1 MFALAA
7 RPHQPDN
14 ATLPMQRFLTIARTI
29 LARRDFIAL
38 LGCNILLG
46 LAYSFV
52 GPFMSMFGTHEVKMS
67 NFAFGVFMTITSISS
82 IVLSTLLAHWSDTR
96 FSRRAMLVIGAACGT
111 AGYLGYAMVRDVVT
125 LTVIGSLVLGIASIT
140 FSQLFAHA
148 REMLSRSDI
157 PASDTPLYM
166 NVFRL
171 FFALSWTI
179 GPATA
184 AWVLTLYSYRGTF
197 LVAALVFFLFLLAV
211 LRYVPYAP
219 PVVANKSTKPMPLH
233 RALVSPPV
241 LAHFIA
247 FTLVFTAATISMSN
261 LPLLV
266 LNTLGGTERN
276 VGIVYSV
283 APVFELPFMFF
294 VGMLATKGDKARLI
308 RAAVLLSVVYYAGL
322 AVVGSPWHIYPLQII
337 SAAIVAVTSGIAITF
352 FQNFLP
358 DQVGTATNLYS
369 TSMRLG
375 GIAGYLSYAGLAD
388 SIGHRS
394 VFIFCTALCVV
405 ALAILSA
412 YKRTAAPAPARTL
425 S

>member
-1 MFALAA
+1 
-7 RPHQPDN
+7 
-14 ATLPMQRFLTIARTI
+14 MQRFLTIARTI
-29 LARRDFIAL
+29 LARRDFMAL
-38 LGCNILLG
+38 LGCNVLLG

-52 GPFMSMFGTHEVKMS
+52 GPFMSMFGTQEVKMS
-67 NFAFGVFMTITSISS
+67 NFTFGVFMTFTSISS

-96 FSRRAMLVIGAACGT
+96 ISRRSMLVLGAACGT
-111 AGYLGYAMVRDVVT
+111 AGYAAYAMVRDVVALT
-125 LTVIGSLVLGIASIT
+125 LIGSLVLGIASIT

-157 PASDTPLYM
+157 PAGDTPLYM

-171 FFALSWTI
+171 FFALAWTV

-184 AWVLTLYSYRGTF
+184 AWCLSLYSYRGTF

-219 PVVANKSTKPMPLH
+219 PFARSQSTPPMPL
-233 RALVSPPV
+233 RQALVRPVV

-247 FTLVFTAATISMSN
+247 FSLVFTAATICMSN

-266 LNTLGGTERN
+266 LNTLAGTERQ

-283 APVFELPFMFF
+283 APVFELPFMFIA
-294 VGMLATKGDKARLI
+294 GMLATKGDQARLI
-308 RAAVLLSVVYYAGL
+308 RLAVILSVVYYAGL
-322 AVVGSPWHIYPLQII
+322 SVVGSPWHIYPLQVI

-388 SIGHRS
+388 RIGHRW
-394 VFIFCTALCVV
+394 VFVFCTAICVL

-412 YKRTAAPAPARTL
+412 YRRPLHDTIPARPA
-425 S
+425 

>member
-1 MFALAA
+1 
-7 RPHQPDN
+7 
-14 ATLPMQRFLTIARTI
+14 MQRFLSTARTI
-29 LARRDFIAL
+29 LAHHGFLAL

-52 GPFMSMFGTHEVKMS
+52 GPFMSMFGTREVGMS
-67 NFAFGVFMTITSISS
+67 NFVFGVFMTITSVVS

-96 FSRRAMLVIGAACGT
+96 FSRRSMLVLGAVCGT
-111 AGYLGYAMVRDVVT
+111 AGYAAYAVVRDVVW
-125 LTVIGSLVLGIASIT
+125 LTVIGSFVLGISSIT

-148 REMLSRSDI
+148 REMLSRSDV
-157 PASDTPLYM
+157 PAHDTPLYM

-184 AWVLTLYSYRGTF
+184 AWVMSIYSYEGTF

-219 PVVANKSTKPMPLH
+219 PFVGSRAAKPMPLSQ
-233 RALVSPPV
+233 ALVRPVV

-247 FTLVFTAATISMSN
+247 FVLIFTAGTICMSN

-266 LNTLGGTERN
+266 LNTLAGNQGH
-276 VGIVYSV
+276 VGIIYSV

-294 VGMLATKGDKARLI
+294 FGMLATKGDQARLI
-308 RAAVLLSVVYYAGL
+308 RFAVILSVVYYAGL
-322 AVVGSPWHIYPLQII
+322 SVVQAPWHIYPLQVV

-369 TSMRLG
+369 NAMRVG
-375 GIAGYLSYAGLAD
+375 GTAGYLLFGWLAETF
-388 SIGHRS
+388 GYRA
-394 VFIFCTALCVV
+394 VFVFCTAICAV
-405 ALAILSA
+405 AFAILYFYRRAGEPSSMPP
-412 YKRTAAPAPARTL
+412 PAPTAQPAAA
-425 S
+425 